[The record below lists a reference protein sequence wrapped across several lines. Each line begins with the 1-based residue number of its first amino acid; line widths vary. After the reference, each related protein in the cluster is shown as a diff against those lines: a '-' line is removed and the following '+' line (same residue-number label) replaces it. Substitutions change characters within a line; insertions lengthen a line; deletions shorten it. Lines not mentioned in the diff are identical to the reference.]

1 MKKVMKRVLS
11 AVLILVMS
19 MLLLAGCGSSSKDKN
34 NGTSSDNANN
44 NATATNNATNTATAT
59 DNATN
64 NGTSSNNANNNA
76 TATNNATNN
85 AANTNNANS
94 MSLKGAKPGTYTA
107 TAQGYASKVKVT
119 LTIAKDGTIS
129 DIKADASGETA
140 ELGGK
145 AAPQICKEVKDKQ
158 SLSVD
163 AVSGATVTSN
173 AVITALSDAF
183 SQAGVD
189 LGKSK

>member
-44 NATATNNATNTATAT
+44 NATATNTATAT
-59 DNATN
+59 NNATN
-64 NGTSSNNANNNA
+64 NGTASNNANNNA
-76 TATNNATNN
+76 TATDNATNN
-85 AANTNNANS
+85 AANTNNANN